1 MRPSEAI
8 RGNQGQSGAI
18 REAIRGNQRQSEAI
32 RGNQGGNQGGNQ
44 RPPEAIRGN
53 QRQSEAIREAITY
66 ERIAILSETEAAVG
80 ADCVPKISPNT
91 SASPAETT
99 KRTCMQRNQW

>member
-1 MRPSEAI
+1 VVAYLRRGAIIGHQLARGSQSDSITYERIAILSETVAI
-8 RGNQGQSGAI
+8 RGNQG
-18 REAIRGNQRQSEAI
+18 
-32 RGNQGGNQGGNQ
+32 
-44 RPPEAIRGN
+44 GN

-91 SASPAETT
+91 SASPAEMT
-99 KRTCMQRNQW
+99 KRTCMQLNQRQLDGHQ